1 MNNAQCAAKLIQ
13 YADRCIAAYDAAADS
28 DRCVAMKRALAECFH
43 DFSSLRP
50 NLQLGSREK
59 VIFSLDNNPKRHSVL
74 KHIRTARPDIPVD
87 TFIMKFAMPEI
98 ITQKT
103 NEDNTRAAKVL
114 QEGKF
119 AVNDTKAFHGKM
131 EELARK
137 LVAKEIV
144 NIKLAKFVLN
154 YTAAL
159 RINESSAGS
168 RTHVPVRSD
177 YCVDNHVLTF
187 TGGSKVKGSD
197 DTRPAYA
204 KLSLFTDTITN
215 GLLDLV
221 FESPSPLDSMTMTT
235 TEFDML
241 MQQFSISQF
250 ITPLSV
256 PRFLPSHMRSLG
268 ARMIEVLFDNDVL
281 VNSAGS
287 ILHITRRCLGH
298 KSCETTQR
306 YISIKCSGDM
316 PTKIGCVS
324 HVDQSDL
331 TDGSFVVNLYD
342 SNKRKRKRRRGRK
355 RRHNQRE
362 DDAASALLT
371 LHKRQ
376 CIVR

>member
-1 MNNAQCAAKLIQ
+1 MNNAQCAAKLLE
-13 YADRCIAAYDAAADS
+13 YADRCIAAYDAAADA
-28 DRCVAMKRALAECFH
+28 DVAMKTALSECFH

-59 VIFSLDNNPKRHSVL
+59 VIFSLDSNPKRHSVL
-74 KHIRTARPDIPVD
+74 KHVRNARPDIPVAA
-87 TFIMKFAMPEI
+87 FIMKFAMPELVS
-98 ITQKT
+98 TKA
-103 NEDNTRAAKVL
+103 NEDNARSAKVL
-114 QEGKF
+114 HGGKF
-119 AVNDTKAFHGKM
+119 SINDTKAFHEKM
-131 EELARK
+131 KELANK
-137 LVAKEIV
+137 LVAKELV

-159 RINESSAGS
+159 RINESSAGI
-168 RTHVPVRSD
+168 REHIPVRSD

-187 TGGSKVKGSD
+187 TGGSKVQEGET
-197 DTRPAYA
+197 TRPAYA

-215 GLLDLV
+215 GLLDIV
-221 FESPSPLDSMTMTT
+221 FESPTSTESIDKMNK

-250 ITPLSV
+250 ITPLVV
-256 PRFLPSHMRSLG
+256 PHLLPSHFRSLG
-268 ARMIEVLFDNDVL
+268 ARFIELLFDNDVA

-316 PTKIGCVS
+316 PDKIGCVS

-331 TDGSFVVNLYD
+331 TDGSFVVKLYEE
-342 SNKRKRKRRRGRK
+342 SSTKRKRKRRRGK
-355 RRHNQRE
+355 RHNKRE
-362 DDAASALLT
+362 GDAASALLT

-376 CIVR
+376 CI